1 MRDNQP
7 RIKASEASAGTG
19 TPHFPWSFVIRWLIL
34 IYGVLSVLSYSA
46 FSYLITEDV
55 PLLARLANPL
65 IQLSFLS
72 GAWLL
77 LKRRKLAFL
86 LFAGHFIASFGFVA
100 NGAPQLLTSPDFA
113 AKWALSIGCLIFT
126 AVLWRQG
133 SLR

>member
-7 RIKASEASAGTG
+7 STKISSDTG
-19 TPHFPWSFVIRWLIL
+19 APRFPWSFVIRWLIL
-34 IYGVLSVLSYSA
+34 IYGVLSVLSYSVS
-46 FSYLITEDV
+46 SYLIPENV

-65 IQLSFLS
+65 IQLFFVIA
-72 GAWLL
+72 AWFL
-77 LKRRKLAFL
+77 LKRRKLAFPV
-86 LFAGHFIASFGFVA
+86 FAVHFIASFGLVA

-113 AKWALSIGCLIFT
+113 AKWALSIGCLVFT

>member
-7 RIKASEASAGTG
+7 RTKASSDTG
-19 TPHFPWSFVIRWLIL
+19 GSRFPWSLVIRWLIL
-34 IYGVLSVLSYSA
+34 IYAVLSVLSYSA
-46 FSYLITEDV
+46 FSFLVAENV

-65 IQLSFLS
+65 IQLFFVIA
-72 GAWLL
+72 AWLL
-77 LKRRKLAFL
+77 LKRRKMAFSI
-86 LFAGHFIASFGFVA
+86 FAVHFIASFSFVA

-113 AKWALSIGCLIFT
+113 AKWALSVGCLVFT